1 MCARHALM
9 VFRLSRKHAVAI
21 PARSQLSPSSLCSEP
36 ARAELLCERARASC
50 RRRDQLGEQHT
61 DRVAIS
67 NARLVI
73 ADDQA
78 VVFRTRGADTATVSP
93 SEFIGRFLLHILP
106 SHFVKIRHF
115 GLMASGNVSTKLECA
130 RGRCLPRP
138 ARRRRDLRGRSR
150 RPNTAP
156 AGTAARPDRH
166 RCLALPSLPA
176 PHLGA

>member
-1 MCARHALM
+1 M

-106 SHFVKIRHF
+106 SHFDP
-115 GLMASGNVSTKLECA
+115 T
-130 RGRCLPRP
+130 LPRP
-138 ARRRRDLRGRSR
+138 ALL
-150 RPNTAP
+150 
-156 AGTAARPDRH
+156 
-166 RCLALPSLPA
+166 LALTGIDALLCPRCQHRTLVREALPLA
-176 PHLGA
+176 RCNCTTKCLQCPDS